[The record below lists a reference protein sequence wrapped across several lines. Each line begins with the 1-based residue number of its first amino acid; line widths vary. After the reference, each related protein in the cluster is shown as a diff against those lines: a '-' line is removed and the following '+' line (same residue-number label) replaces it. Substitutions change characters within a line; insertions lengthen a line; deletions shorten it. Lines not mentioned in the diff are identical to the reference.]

1 MKKVALNYSSHH
13 HEKTFFFN
21 YYYFDPLDEG
31 KLKD

>member
-13 HEKTFFFN
+13 HEKAFFYS